1 MRNFEYTSRAYI
13 PSVDL
18 NTLGN
23 TFNTLEQGHKET
35 IKAASDLKTF
45 VSTLDMNEAEDGFK
59 QSLVNDIQKTIDDN
73 TLYGNSYAA
82 LDDIIAKS
90 GNIAANP
97 AVTGRLRAQA
107 AFKQFENQIL
117 SNQELPQDYKDM
129 YLEKNPYYYE
139 DKLDR
144 HGNIIGGTTWKPN
157 STPTKIIPLS
167 ELTVKAIS
175 IAAKEK
181 GGSDITRWLDMNGNV
196 TQDPAQAFDGEVYN
210 VVTNQWERLTR
221 DKIYSAIQG
230 LIETTPGAKASL
242 QQDYDVA
249 QWKHDKVVKEN
260 NGKIVIDDFTD
271 PNGIALNPMQYLAK
285 RIDPVVEAAQ
295 YYNYQSST
303 KWGDGLKTYKGAM
316 KKNGLMVEMHDNTT
330 NFDKISKNTPITIDY
345 DFAGRL
351 QETKQNCVHQIQ
363 ELIKD
368 VTGDKE
374 FKFDLDMSKASDS
387 AWDNVFDNAMKAR
400 GITDENTLANTKY
413 QYNKLRRIYKNAS
426 ENYNNIYNQLYSKSE
441 KDKFDFVNR
450 MNNGGEFNPENSI
463 DEYALKWINELFFG
477 DTQYISITS
486 DDSKRFDNFIDIL
499 SDGNM
504 NGYKFYGDI
513 ENINGKQIF
522 YFSKDNYNN
531 ILPIAKFLSENSTGF
546 NINRLDNDKKI
557 ISKDQTYYGEYSGK
571 ETIQEK
577 KLNPLYEISELY
589 NVYNNASEDTKNT
602 LKQKNLGQQI
612 TLDNFNLPGTTFTDK
627 RLGELYTLQEIDEK
641 YYNTQKKINDQNDLS
656 KLMGANFTQKHI
668 YMTSKDAKNG
678 AGTLMEELDENR
690 KLELEKTFKTHLGSK
705 LVETNPGYN
714 AVLGT
719 GLNITIYSKLDNDG
733 EPKGDP
739 ITFFAPGLISESQA
753 RIYENDLNVQSQ
765 SRITIGNELR
775 EKITL
780 SGNFETPSI
789 GEQSIQCVGNNVFI
803 YSNKYDDVQ
812 VNRQQASNIYKAM
825 SEYNNIKDSYKAGMF
840 NNMDSNMETRF
851 NMSLQGIANEIYINT
866 NGKVNIYNQLVN
878 DLNN

>member
-59 QSLVNDIQKTIDDN
+59 QALVNDIQKTIDDN

-249 QWKHDKVVKEN
+249 QWKHDKAVKEN

-316 KKNGLMVEMHDNTT
+316 KKNDLMVEMHDNTT

-450 MNNGGEFNPENSI
+450 MNNGGDFNPENNI
-463 DEYALKWINELFFG
+463 DKKALEIINRLFVNN
-477 DTQYISITS
+477 TQYLSISS
-486 DDSKRFDNFIDIL
+486 EDSKLFNNFIDQL
-499 SDGNM
+499 SDGDL
-504 NGYKFYGDI
+504 NGYKQYGTI
-513 ENINGKQIF
+513 KNINGQNRLYI
-522 YFSKDNYNN
+522 SKNNYNAL
-531 ILPIAKFLSENSTGF
+531 LPIAKLLNNNEGFIIKRLNSYDESDESYANRYGDFTDKRDNGAYIPDLSHFELTN
-546 NINRLDNDKKI
+546 
-557 ISKDQTYYGEYSGK
+557 
-571 ETIQEK
+571 
-577 KLNPLYEISELY
+577 LYKLY
-589 NVYNNASEDTKNT
+589 NDTSEDTKNT

-753 RIYENDLNVQSQ
+753 RIYENDINVQSQ